1 MESVNEALSGVDVA
15 RYIQNLAILG
25 AGSHTDPFTQCHCKH
40 QLFLLKC
47 LIEDLYKKL
56 PEFPEQEKE
65 WEQSRMMDI
74 LQRK

>member
-1 MESVNEALSGVDVA
+1 MDSVNQHLDGVDVA
-15 RYIQNLAILG
+15 RYIRNLAILG
-25 AGSHTDPFTQCHCKH
+25 GSTHTDPFTQCHCKH

-47 LIEDLYKKL
+47 LIEDLYKQI

-65 WEQSRMMDI
+65 WEKSRMIDI